1 MVENKKARGP
11 GPIILAGGAEFDTR
25 MAPADRV
32 WLGLLGVAEGVKP
45 RLGVLPTAAEQRP
58 ELAASNGVSHFL
70 SLKSAAEATMITGP
84 QSASDEETIAAI
96 DQLDAAYIAGGNP
109 IHLADV
115 LSGSPAW
122 QKLESRWRQG
132 MALGGSSAGAMVLC
146 EAIFLQNRWAAALG
160 LLKGAVTLPHFNK
173 RDEAAAERARDDVTS
188 DGLVGL
194 GIDESTALIWHEGI
208 WRVAGPGRVVVLNRE
223 GAAAYFDEQVISGL
237 PDPA

>member
-115 LSGSPAW
+115 LSGSPGVAEAGKSLAAGNGVGRL
-122 QKLESRWRQG
+122 QRRGHGSLRGDLLAKS
-132 MALGGSSAGAMVLC
+132 LGRSPWPA
-146 EAIFLQNRWAAALG
+146 E
-160 LLKGAVTLPHFNK
+160 GAVTLPHFNK